1 MQKMA
6 RVAIVVGSFL
16 LALPPLVTAEERA
29 TTRPPSLVQALHA
42 AEASL
47 RRIPGDDIE
56 RDFRPAWTGVADL
69 DGDGQAEIVY
79 FYTSTYTGG
88 AFAQHNRLVVMTALT
103 ADDPRGRATPNSLST
118 VDAEDAA
125 AVRASGYAD
134 DSGLQIP
141 GAVQSIDIEGNRIRV
156 AFNVTAGASVC
167 EAVKFKH
174 ICPPEGDQQWVLQW
188 TPGTLKR
195 TES

>member
-1 MQKMA
+1 MQRMA
-6 RVAIVVGSFL
+6 RAAMALGSFVL
-16 LALPPLVTAEERA
+16 VLPALAMAKERKATAQ
-29 TTRPPSLVQALHA
+29 PSLVQALHA

-88 AFAQHNRLVVMTALT
+88 AFAQHNRVVVMTALS

-125 AVRASGYAD
+125 AVRVSGYAD

-141 GAVQSIDIEGNRIRV
+141 GAVQSINIEGSRIRV
-156 AFNVTAGASVC
+156 AFSVTSGASVC

-174 ICPPEGDQQWVLQW
+174 ICPPDGDQQWVLQW

-195 TES
+195 TGS